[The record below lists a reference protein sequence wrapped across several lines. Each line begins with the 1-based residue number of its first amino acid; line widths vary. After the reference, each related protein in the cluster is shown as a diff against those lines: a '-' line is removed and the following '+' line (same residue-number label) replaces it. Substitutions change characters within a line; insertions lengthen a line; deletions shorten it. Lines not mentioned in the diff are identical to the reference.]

1 MESETQSAG
10 APAAADPAEPD
21 TPEPDSVAPEAP
33 AAPAK
38 KKDGIWDTVRFLLF
52 VFIAAVVLRTL
63 IVAPFSI
70 PSGSMLPRL
79 MIGDYIF
86 VAKWPYGYSRFSMPF
101 GIGGFDGRFFAGVPD
116 RGDVVVFRD
125 PGPDNEDIVKRVIG
139 LPGDTV
145 QVTRGE
151 VILNGQR
158 LQRHRIADYLMPV
171 SPNSPCR
178 RVGPEARAASGDGG
192 EAMCAYPRFRE
203 TLPEGSGYDVLDQIA
218 DGPADNTPVFRVP
231 EGHVFVMGDNRDDSL
246 DSRFSLDQGGV
257 GMVPIE
263 RILGRAMI
271 TFFSTDGS
279 AQWLL
284 PWTWFSAARWSRIGT
299 TG

>member
-1 MESETQSAG
+1 MESDTHK
-10 APAAADPAEPD
+10 APAPG
-21 TPEPDSVAPEAP
+21 TPEAAKPEAAT
-33 AAPAK
+33 AAPAGSEK
-38 KKDGIWDTVRFLLF
+38 KESIWELARFLLL
-52 VFIAAVVLRTL
+52 VLLATVALRTFV
-63 IVAPFSI
+63 IAPFSI

-101 GIGGFDGRFFAGVPD
+101 GIGGFDGRIPAGVPE

-125 PGPDNEDIVKRVIG
+125 PGPDDKDIVKRVIG

-145 QVTRGE
+145 QLRAGQ
-151 VILNGQR
+151 VILNGQP
-158 LQRHRIADYLMPV
+158 LPRHRIADYLMPV
-171 SPNSPCR
+171 SPNSLCR
-178 RVGPEARAASGDGG
+178 TVGPGARPVAGEGG
-192 EAMCAYPRFRE
+192 REMCAYPRFRE
-203 TLPEGSGYDVLDQIA
+203 TLPGGAGYDVLDQVA
-218 DGPADNTPVFRVP
+218 DGPADNSPPFTVP
-231 EGHVFVMGDNRDDSL
+231 EGHVFVLGDNRDDSL
-246 DSRFSLDQGGV
+246 DSRFDPADGGV

-279 AQWLL
+279 AAWLK
-284 PWTWFSAARWSRIGT
+284 PWTWFSAARWGRIGT